1 MVPEAVAKKD
11 SADPRLSAFDYLLP
25 SELIAKRPPA
35 KRDGGRLLVQNG
47 EAWADHRVRQIP
59 TFLRSGD
66 LLVLNDTRVMAARL
80 FARRKS
86 GGLIELL
93 LLETGANPVQAM
105 VRPARRLRIG
115 EVLQLCEP
123 NGAIRA
129 GWTAEITAELPDG
142 ARMIRLNPTPMAVM
156 AEIGAMP
163 LPPYMERPAD
173 RDDAHRYQTVF
184 ANELGAVAAPTAG
197 LHLSTSLL
205 TSLADKGVRQAYIT
219 LHVGPGTFR
228 NLRTKDLDR
237 GALHPERYRVPSST
251 VAAIAETRRAG
262 GRIVAVG
269 TTVTRALESAALT
282 GGLVKEGA
290 AQTRL
295 FIRGGYRFQVVN
307 ALLTNFHLPRSSLL
321 MLVCAFGGRKQV
333 LEGYG
338 HAVQA
343 RYRFFSY
350 GDAMFLTRGA
360 GR

>member
-1 MVPEAVAKKD
+1 MPEPVAEKD
-11 SADPRLSAFDYLLP
+11 SVDPRLSAFDYRLP
-25 SELIAKRPPA
+25 GELIAKRPPN
-35 KRDGGRLLVQNG
+35 KRDGGRLLVRAGDSWSDQ
-47 EAWADHRVRQIP
+47 RICQIP
-59 TFLRSGD
+59 DLMRSGD

-86 GGLIELL
+86 GGAIELL
-93 LLETGANPVQAM
+93 LLEAGANPVQAM

-115 EVLQLCEP
+115 EVLQLCDTS
-123 NGAIRA
+123 GAIRA
-129 GWTAEITAELPDG
+129 GWTAEITAELADG
-142 ARMIRLNPTPMAVM
+142 VRMIRLNPAPLTVM

-173 RDDAHRYQTVF
+173 QDDLNRYQTVF

-197 LHLSTSLL
+197 LHLSPSLL
-205 TSLADKGVRQAYIT
+205 ASLVKKGVRLAYVT

-228 NLRTKDLDR
+228 NLRPSDLDR
-237 GALHPERYRVPSST
+237 GALHPEQYRVPSPT
-251 VAAIAETRRAG
+251 VAAIAQTRQQG
-262 GRIVAVG
+262 GRVVAVG
-269 TTVTRALESAALT
+269 TTVTRALESAALP

-290 AQTRL
+290 SQTRL
-295 FIRGGYRFQVVN
+295 FIRDGHRFQVID
-307 ALLTNFHLPRSSLL
+307 ALLTNFHLPRTSLL

-333 LEGYG
+333 LEGYRQ
-338 HAVQA
+338 AVEA